1 MTTSYEPEY
10 RKLLIALK
18 EARKAAGMSQQEVAD
33 ELGEHQS
40 FVSKYENGERR
51 LDAIELAKIA
61 TVLGTNYD
69 KLLKKALL

>member
-1 MTTSYEPEY
+1 
-10 RKLLIALK
+10 
-18 EARKAAGMSQQEVAD
+18 MSQQEVAD